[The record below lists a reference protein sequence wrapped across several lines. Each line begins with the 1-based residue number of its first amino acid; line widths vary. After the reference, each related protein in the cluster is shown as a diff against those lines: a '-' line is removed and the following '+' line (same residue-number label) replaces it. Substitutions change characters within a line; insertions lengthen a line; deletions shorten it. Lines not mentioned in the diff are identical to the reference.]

1 MIRIRA
7 FLYIMK
13 NFIGSIWIESQN
25 IFSALDIPTASL
37 YYITIFY

>member
-7 FLYIMK
+7 FLYIKK
-13 NFIGSIWIESQN
+13 NFIGSIWIKSQN
-25 IFSALDIPTASL
+25 IFPALDIRRASL

>member
-1 MIRIRA
+1 MICIRA

-13 NFIGSIWIESQN
+13 KIIGSIWIESQN
-25 IFSALDIPTASL
+25 IFPALDIRRASL

>member
-1 MIRIRA
+1 MICIRA

-25 IFSALDIPTASL
+25 ILPALDIPIASL